1 MQSTYHHIPK
11 DCKSCGQHPFATMP
25 IVEYSLP
32 DAPPEQHATL
42 RQEVC
47 STFESVS
54 GMISAAAKPL
64 PKQTGDGSYIPTTK
78 PTGLLNDLTKM
89 HPRDFK
95 TLIELAKASLT
106 GDPVNDNTFLME
118 RLIQLTSELST
129 TSKEGTRL
137 SNMFVQQLYDNL
149 QHPPVAS
156 LGHDH
161 KYRAA
166 DGSFNN
172 LMAPMVGAANTPYA
186 RTVRPQTLQP
196 MDRPDP
202 GDLFDSLMAR
212 DEFEPHPAK
221 LSSMLFYLASI
232 IIHDLFRTDH
242 KTGNNATSSYLELSP
257 LYGDN
262 QNEQDAMRT
271 FRDGKIK
278 PDCFSNKRVL
288 GFPPGVS
295 VLLIMFNRFHNYVV
309 GQLAAINESGRFPK
323 PEKGASK
330 DAWTKYDNDL
340 FQTARL
346 INCGLYINII
356 LKDYVRTILDLN
368 RTKSNWDL
376 DPRTATLT
384 GPTANGTPG
393 NQVSAEFNLVYRWH
407 AAVSVKDDE
416 WTQKE
421 YRRLFPGK
429 EPSQVSLPELLQ
441 GLSKWEQGLPDDP
454 QERVSATL
462 KRSKDDVVKN
472 DGTLND
478 DVLVEILT
486 ESIEDKAG
494 AFGARNVP
502 EILRSVEILGIK
514 QARSWNLASLNEFRS
529 FFGLTKHETFESINS
544 DPDIANTLRELYD
557 EPDFVELYPGLVV
570 EESKPQ
576 IIPGSGLCTDYTI
589 SRAIL
594 SDAVALVRGDRFYT
608 VSNPQSPF
616 KTV

>member
-1 MQSTYHHIPK
+1 
-11 DCKSCGQHPFATMP
+11 MP
-25 IVEYSLP
+25 IAEYALP
-32 DAPPEQHATL
+32 DAPSEQHASIHAEI
-42 RQEVC
+42 R
-47 STFESVS
+47 STFESVA
-54 GMISAAAKPL
+54 GVIGAAVKPL
-64 PKQTGDGSYIPTTK
+64 PKQTGDGSYMQTTK
-78 PTGLLNDLTKM
+78 PAGLLNDLTKM

-95 TLIELAKASLT
+95 TIIDLAKASLT
-106 GDPVNDNTFLME
+106 GGPMNDNTFLME
-118 RLIQLTSELST
+118 RLIQLTSELSP
-129 TSKEGTRL
+129 TSKDGALL
-137 SNMFVQQLYDNL
+137 SNMFVQQLYDDL
-149 QHPPVAS
+149 QHPPVSS

-172 LMAPMVGAANTPYA
+172 PMAPMVGAANTPYA

-196 MDRPDP
+196 LDRPDA

-242 KTGNNATSSYLELSP
+242 KTGTNATSSYLELSP

-262 QNEQDAMRT
+262 QKEQDTMRT

-278 PDCFSNKRVL
+278 SDCFSNKRVL

-295 VLLIMFNRFHNYVV
+295 VLLIMFNRFHNYIV
-309 GQLAAINESGRFPK
+309 GQLAAVNECGRFTK
-323 PEKGASK
+323 PESGASK
-330 DAWTKYDNDL
+330 EAWAKYDNDL

-368 RTKSNWDL
+368 RTKSDWDL
-376 DPRTATLT
+376 DPRTASLT

-416 WTQKE
+416 WTQQE

-429 EPSQVSLPELLQ
+429 EPSQVSLPELLK
-441 GLSKWEQGLPDDP
+441 GLARWEESLPADP
-454 QERVSATL
+454 QERVFATL
-462 KRSKDDVVKN
+462 KHSKVDVLN
-472 DGTLND
+472 ADGKLND
-478 DVLVEILT
+478 DRLVEMLT
-486 ESIEDKAG
+486 ESIEDQAG

-502 EILRSVEILGIK
+502 KILRSVEILGIK

-544 DPDIANTLRELYD
+544 DPDVANTLRELYD

-570 EESKPQ
+570 EESKPPLT
-576 IIPGSGLCTDYTI
+576 PGSGLCTDYTI

-594 SDAVALVRGDRFYT
+594 SDAVSLVRGDRFYT
-608 VSNPQSPF
+608 VSSLQSSY
-616 KTV
+616 KTMHTIYRRTLRELTISRSTTRPTT

>member
-1 MQSTYHHIPK
+1 
-11 DCKSCGQHPFATMP
+11 MP

-32 DAPPEQHATL
+32 HSPPEQHDTF
-42 RQEVC
+42 REKVS

-54 GMISAAAKPL
+54 GVIKAAVKPL
-64 PKQTGDGSYIPTTK
+64 PTQTGNGSYIQTTE
-78 PTGLLNDLTKM
+78 PTGVLDDLSKM
-89 HPRDFK
+89 HGRDFK
-95 TLIELAKASLT
+95 TLFELAKASVA

-118 RLIQLTSELST
+118 RLIQLTSELPL
-129 TSKEGTRL
+129 TSKEGQQL
-137 SNMFVQQLYDNL
+137 SNSFVQQLYDNL
-149 QHPPVAS
+149 QHPAVAS
-156 LGHDH
+156 LGDDH

-172 LMAPMVGAANTPYA
+172 IMAPKVGAADTPYA
-186 RTVRPQTLQP
+186 RSVRPQTLQP
-196 MDRPDP
+196 RDRPDP
-202 GDLFDSLMAR
+202 GDLFDALMAR

-232 IIHDLFRTDH
+232 IIHDLFSTDH
-242 KTGNNATSSYLELSP
+242 QPGATGNNMTSSYLELSP
-257 LYGDN
+257 LYGNN
-262 QNEQDAMRT
+262 QKEQDAMRT
-271 FRDGKIK
+271 FHDGKIK

-288 GFPPGVS
+288 GFPPGAS

-309 GQLAAINESGRFPK
+309 DQLAAINESGRFSK
-323 PEKGASK
+323 PEQNAAKE
-330 DAWTKYDNDL
+330 AWTKYDNDL

-368 RTKSNWDL
+368 RTKSDWAL
-376 DPRTATLT
+376 DPRTAKLT

-407 AAVSVKDDE
+407 ATVSEKDDK
-416 WTQKE
+416 WTREE
-421 YRRLFPGK
+421 YKRLFPGK
-429 EPSQVSLPELLQ
+429 EPSQVSLPDLLQ
-441 GLSKWEQGLPDDP
+441 GLSKWEQSLPKDP
-454 QERVSATL
+454 QDRIVAGLERSA
-462 KRSKDDVVKN
+462 
-472 DGTLND
+472 DGTLD
-478 DVLVEILT
+478 DDALVKILT

-514 QARSWNLASLNEFRS
+514 QARKWNLASLNEFRT

-544 DPDIANTLRELYD
+544 DPDVAATLRELYD
-557 EPDFVELYPGLVV
+557 EPDYVELYPGLVV

-576 IIPGSGLCTDYTI
+576 IVPGSGLCADYTI

-608 VSNPQSPF
+608 VSSRRPSERAWMWHCHLPSKPLSKQNVLEVLTF
-616 KTV
+616 VG